1 MSTTAIIRPNT
12 RKEEVL
18 NMLRR
23 NANSTTKELSA
34 LMPHL
39 DIDHISHAI
48 SSMANK
54 DIVFVTGKKRE
65 EGPSGRVTTHRAYSV
80 KYKKEE
86 CGKSSQ
92 AKPQSTPQVDILND
106 LIKTLKAERDALE
119 QWKQAALVR
128 YPELSADPV
137 VLQARELVAAEA
149 LASGDFQLANAT
161 RAGLRDDMI
170 YVRSVIRALR
180 AGE

>member
-80 KYKKEE
+80 KYE
-86 CGKSSQ
+86 
-92 AKPQSTPQVDILND
+92 KPSKDTPPKVAQSPD
-106 LIKTLKAERDALE
+106 LFSELINTLEAEVTALQ
-119 QWKQAALVR
+119 QWKEAALLR
-128 YPELSADPV
+128 YPDLDVDP
-137 VLQARELVAAEA
+137 LLLEARALLAAEA
-149 LASGDFQLANAT
+149 IEEGNEIQAADI
-161 RAGLRDDMI
+161 LRGNRDHNF
-170 YVRSVIRALR
+170 SVRALVKILSR
-180 AGE
+180 